1 MTVLSK
7 KWHDKWWKHFSAN
20 SETIWW
26 LELFPYRDQHLDATC
41 RMFLSFVMF
50 WTGVLF
56 WGFFPHL
63 GHHKDFFAVVL
74 GAPHNLWGL
83 KVVFGRTC
91 GCKCLFRFVLCHA
104 TVTPVVPHLMFHLE
118 TSCGTKCKQ
127 SSGSLSKI
135 LFRKRCR
142 PPSNTGMTI
151 AQNLLQDPSFGFSS
165 CQQYEFRWFFLVKN
179 VVGIISCCFRVFLLT
194 TPFLMWIEKC
204 IN

>member
-1 MTVLSK
+1 MNQFAEIWTKKYDSAIK
-7 KWHDKWWKHFSAN
+7 KWQDKWWKHFSAN

-41 RMFLSFVMF
+41 RIFLSFVMF

-118 TSCGTKCKQ
+118 TSCGTKCKVPGH
-127 SSGSLSKI
+127 SAKYY
-135 LFRKRCR
+135 C
-142 PPSNTGMTI
+142 
-151 AQNLLQDPSFGFSS
+151 
-165 CQQYEFRWFFLVKN
+165 EN
-179 VVGIISCCFRVFLLT
+179 VVGHQATLGWQLRKICCRTHRSVSVPANSMNFDDFFWWKMWSELFPVVFAY
-194 TPFLMWIEKC
+194 FC
-204 IN
+204 